1 MDFLPAMFRI
11 TFKGRINRLRFF
23 GYLAAIF
30 LILLIPRLFLVSVY
44 GLKNVKLNNLPSFAL
59 YLNHSLEFIAYIYF
73 FSLGT
78 RRLHDLGRSG
88 WLLLIALLP
97 IISNSLITLF
107 ALIGFWL
114 LFSGKLLIFLLALV
128 IFLYLGLF
136 IYLLFAKGTI
146 GANKYGEDPLEYH
159 SYADYLRALNSNTS
173 TK

>member
-11 TFKGRINRLRFF
+11 TFKGRINRFRFF
-23 GYLAAIF
+23 VYLTTIL
-30 LILLIPRLFLVSVY
+30 LILLMPRLFLVSVY
-44 GLKNVKLNNLPSFAL
+44 GLKNVKIGNLPTFAL
-59 YLNHSLEFIAYIYF
+59 YLNHSIEFVAYVYF

-114 LFSGKLLIFLLALV
+114 LFSGKLLIFLLALA
-128 IFLYLGLF
+128 IFLYLALH
-136 IYLLFAKGTI
+136 IYLLFTKGTV
-146 GANKYGEDPLEYH
+146 GANKYGDDPLEYD
-159 SYADYLRALNSNTS
+159 SYGEYLDSQNIVE
-173 TK
+173 